1 MRRLTKDNLVWAFDK
16 ESPHAITISPDEV
29 LVVETHDRFGG
40 IDLTDFQKSLHA
52 RQSRLDA
59 ITGPIY
65 VEGALPGTTLKVE
78 ILDLELTS
86 DRGVILVIPNLGGF
100 GERIEKAVAKQVVLD
115 SSRGC
120 AYFDD
125 RFTIPLR
132 PMVGRIGTAPAQESV
147 RALTVGP
154 HGGNM
159 DNNDIVKGSTV
170 FLPVFVPGALL
181 SMGDVHAAMGDGE
194 SALSGIEC
202 QADITI
208 RCSVLSD
215 FPITHP
221 FVLTADGE
229 AMATADGETLEE
241 ACKVALHN
249 MALMMQKK
257 LELSYVE
264 AAMLI
269 SVAGSLRICQIVN
282 PRVGVKL
289 SLPRSILAI

>member
-1 MRRLTKDNLVWAFDK
+1 VRRLTKEKLVWGFDK
-16 ESPHAITISPDEV
+16 ESPQAITISTGDV

-40 IDLTDFQKSLHA
+40 IDLTDFQESLHA
-52 RQSRLDA
+52 RKSQLDA

-65 VEGALPGTTLKVE
+65 VEGSDPGSTLKVE
-78 ILDLELTS
+78 ILDLQLTG
-86 DRGVILVIPNLGGF
+86 DRGVILVVPNLGGF
-100 GERIEKAVAKQVVLD
+100 GKRIEKAVAKQVVLD
-115 SSRGC
+115 SRKGC

-132 PMVGRIGTAPAQESV
+132 PMVGRIGTAPAGESA
-147 RALTVGP
+147 RGLTVGP

-159 DNNDIVKGSTV
+159 DNNDITKGSAV

-208 RCSVLSD
+208 RCSVLRD

-241 ACKVALHN
+241 ACEVALHN
-249 MALMMQKK
+249 MALMMQRK
-257 LELSYVE
+257 LGLSYVE